1 MSALNDKFLIELG
14 NNLVEAIKSA
24 LATKDLTGYG
34 PSVAS
39 GDLIKSIRSEVG
51 DNELKIFGLAYIYQL
66 QYGRKPTTGG
76 TSDKPLKERIR
87 EWIDLKGIQPEDN
100 ISKDSLAYL
109 IARKIHNEGT
119 IIYQKNNGGSS
130 GLLDD
135 VLNDDLYTMIESK
148 LRLAYIQTI
157 KSEVLKNVPKEML
170 G

>member
-1 MSALNDKFLIELG
+1 MSALNNKFLIELG

-51 DNELKIFGLAYIYQL
+51 DNELKIFGLAYIYWL
-66 QYGRKPTTGG
+66 QYGREPTTGG
-76 TSDKPLKERIR
+76 ASDKPLHERIR
-87 EWIDLKGIQPEDN
+87 EWIDLKGIEPYGD

-109 IARKIHNEGT
+109 IAWKIHNEGT
-119 IIYQKNNGGSS
+119 IIYQNNKGDSS

-135 VLNDDLYTMIESK
+135 VLNDDLYTTIESK
-148 LRLAYIQTI
+148 LRLAYIQTV